1 MSDDDLQDCDQVNNK
16 TLHILGTAPCPK
28 IYEFFTISKEL
39 NEIYTAKLCAKYKF
53 PLQHYS
59 RLKFDVFFSI
69 IFILQNSKPTLSIFH
84 LYLNLY

>member
-59 RLKFDVFFSI
+59 RLKFDVFFQLFSFYKI
-69 IFILQNSKPTLSIFH
+69 QNPLYPYFIYI
-84 LYLNLY
+84 